1 MFKRFLIFIIAFN
14 IFFYVGN
21 VYAKV
26 FLYKNSNGI
35 IYLVRDNNYAPN
47 DNNAMTIKYNR
58 IIHKESNQ
66 HWSNN
71 IIWSN
76 INGGLAKIP
85 VNKHYIVYI
94 NKKGIVVLTYKGKFY
109 DAPIFNRHGIAEFDH
124 KIVNEQGI
132 TLAHI
137 SLKYSDFGLFH
148 DGLASTM
155 AGKWSKMGFIN
166 EKGKLVIPAVFNIV
180 HKFSEG
186 LAAVETTNYKW
197 EYINKKGIIIIP
209 PKNFSDAYWFYDGLS
224 LVTRGNGSNIKYGLI
239 NKTGKIVL
247 PIRFYCNSGFHEG
260 LAAAGINSNYTKM
273 GFINTKGLWVI
284 PAKFKI
290 ASGFHEGLA
299 AVETMNG
306 EWGYINKKGIMVI
319 PPIFEYAYR
328 FKEGLAEV
336 IRKDGNQAF
345 INKTG
350 KIILPIKINKPF
362 RISY

>member
-26 FLYKNSNGI
+26 FLYKNSNGV
-35 IYLVRDNNYAPN
+35 IYLVRDDNYAPN
-47 DNNAMTIKYNR
+47 NNNAITIKYNR
-58 IIHKESNQ
+58 IVGSNRALD
-66 HWSNN
+66 WSDF
-71 IIWSN
+71 
-76 INGGLAKIP
+76 NGELAEIP
-85 VNKHYIVYI
+85 INKHYVVYI
-94 NKKGIVVLTYKGKFY
+94 NKKSIAVLTYKGEY
-109 DAPIFNRHGIAEFDH
+109 YAAPNFNIHGIAEFDH
-124 KIVNEQGI
+124 KIVNEQGV

-137 SLKYSDFGLFH
+137 SSKYAFNSNFH
-148 DGLASTM
+148 DGLASVF
-155 AGKWSKMGFIN
+155 APNLGFIN
-166 EKGKLVIPAVFNIV
+166 EKGKLVIPAIFRNV

-186 LAAVETTNYKW
+186 LASVETMNGKW

-209 PKNFSDAYWFYDGLS
+209 PKSFSDAFWFHDGLS
-224 LVTRGNGSNIKYGLI
+224 LVSRGNGSNRKYGLI
-239 NKTGKIVL
+239 NKNGKIVL
-247 PIRFYCNSGFHEG
+247 PIRFYCDGFHEG

-284 PAKFKI
+284 PAKFKS
-290 ASGFHEGLA
+290 ASGFSEGLA

-306 EWGYINKKGIMVI
+306 KWGYINKKGIMVI

-328 FKEGLAEV
+328 FKKGLAKV
-336 IRKDGNQAF
+336 WTKDGNQAF
-345 INKTG
+345 INKNG

>member
-1 MFKRFLIFIIAFN
+1 MFRRFLIFVIAFN

-26 FLYKNSNGI
+26 FLYKNSNGV
-35 IYLVRDNNYAPN
+35 IYLVRDDNYAPN
-47 DNNAMTIKYNR
+47 NNNAITIKYNR
-58 IIHKESNQ
+58 IIHKESNR

-71 IIWSN
+71 ILWSN
-76 INGGLAKIP
+76 INGGLAEIP
-85 VNKHYIVYI
+85 VNKHYVVYI

-109 DAPIFNRHGIAEFDH
+109 DAPIFNRHGIGEFDH
-124 KIVNEQGI
+124 KIVNEQGV

-137 SLKYSDFGLFH
+137 SLKYSYPGLFH
-148 DGLASTM
+148 DGLASTIVG
-155 AGKWSKMGFIN
+155 AKMGFIN

-180 HKFSEG
+180 QKFSEG
-186 LAAVETTNYKW
+186 LAAVKTMNDKW

-209 PKNFSDAYWFYDGLS
+209 PKNFSDAYWFHNGLS
-224 LVTRGNGSNIKYGLI
+224 LVSRGIKYGLI
-239 NKTGKIVL
+239 NKNGKIVL
-247 PIRFYCNSGFHEG
+247 PIRFYCDGFHEG

-284 PAKFKI
+284 PAKFKS

-299 AVETMNG
+299 AVKTMNG

-319 PPIFEYAYR
+319 PPIFEYNTYR

-336 IRKDGNQAF
+336 VRKDGNQAF
-345 INKTG
+345 INKNG
-350 KIILPIKINKPF
+350 KIVLPIKINKPF